1 MTNAKLLPKPRP
13 ARKQQGPARKAAST
27 PHDLMVI
34 PRDHII
40 PFRANVFGLK
50 RRGEPEAQI
59 KVFDPDRR
67 PSVGDAVV
75 ILWFDKSRRPEFGH
89 CAAIEY
95 GRLWP
100 KRVQLLKRSG
110 VSPMSPDKEVRWFK
124 LGPADLLA
132 REIGT
137 FTPRDGGGSQKEGW
151 PHTYEKLCSGHGVVR
166 TKEQWDLAQVFE
178 VDNPADSPWPG
189 WERLSVDPDAPL
201 GPDSWVAAIEIG
213 TTPKKRKYCLGKVA
227 ALKQSFEI
235 EDVVTG
241 KRVKLGG
248 PRQPYHGVV
257 IGMSRS
263 TDALKRV
270 TKQKNAGVG
279 GGL

>member
-1 MTNAKLLPKPRP
+1 
-13 ARKQQGPARKAAST
+13 
-27 PHDLMVI
+27 
-34 PRDHII
+34 
-40 PFRANVFGLK
+40 
-50 RRGEPEAQI
+50 
-59 KVFDPDRR
+59 
-67 PSVGDAVV
+67 
-75 ILWFDKSRRPEFGH
+75 
-89 CAAIEY
+89 
-95 GRLWP
+95 
-100 KRVQLLKRSG
+100 
-110 VSPMSPDKEVRWFK
+110 MSPDKEVRWFK

-137 FTPRDGGGSQKEGW
+137 FTPRNGAGSRKEDW
-151 PHTYEKLCSGHGVVR
+151 PSTYEKLCSGHGLVR
-166 TKEQWDLAQVFE
+166 TKEQWDGAQVFE

-189 WERLSVDPDAPL
+189 WERLSIDPDAPL

-213 TTPKKRKYCLGKVA
+213 STLKKRKYCLGKVA

-270 TKQKNAGVG
+270 RNRT
-279 GGL
+279 